1 MMIMMLLLLLLMLI
15 AADEAQMDGHL
26 QLIRVEC
33 ECKGKCNS
41 HHFHSQ
47 LQAFDLLSLP
57 PSLSLCLCLPFV
69 NMKRAW
75 LMRRV
80 QLYSSL

>member
-1 MMIMMLLLLLLMLI
+1 MMLFNVNDAMMMLPLLI

-26 QLIRVEC
+26 ELIRVEC
-33 ECKGKCNS
+33 KCNS

-57 PSLSLCLCLPFV
+57 LSFSLS
-69 NMKRAW
+69 R
-75 LMRRV
+75 
-80 QLYSSL
+80 SSCVSD